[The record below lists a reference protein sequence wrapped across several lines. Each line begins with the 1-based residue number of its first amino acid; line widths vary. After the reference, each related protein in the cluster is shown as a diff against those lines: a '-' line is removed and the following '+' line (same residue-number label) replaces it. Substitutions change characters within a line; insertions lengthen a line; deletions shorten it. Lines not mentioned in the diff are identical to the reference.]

1 MNRADFMLRK
11 KDVAM
16 LLDVSMGKIDLL
28 MKEGMKYYK
37 FGRSVRFSLSDVNEY
52 LETKTI
58 NTNG

>member
-1 MNRADFMLRK
+1 MLRK

-16 LLDVSMGKIDLL
+16 MLDVSVGKIDAL

-37 FGRSVRFSLSDVNEY
+37 FGRSVRFNISDVKQY

-58 NTNG
+58 NTNE

>member
-1 MNRADFMLRK
+1 MNRTDFMLRK

-16 LLDVSMGKIDLL
+16 MLDVSVGKIDAL

-37 FGRSVRFSLSDVNEY
+37 FGRSVRFNISDVKQY

-58 NTNG
+58 NTNE